1 MFPESGITG
10 SETFHL
16 VVNGNEVKLGLF
28 KFVDIYIYVCMCIFY
43 LHIRATLFIVSG
55 HIFIRIEC
63 MVDQE
68 TDKRPIIVEFDNCV
82 VYFEH

>member
-1 MFPESGITG
+1 MFPVSGITG

-16 VVNGNEVKLGLF
+16 VVNGNEVMKLNY
-28 KFVDIYIYVCMCIFY
+28 KYIHICMCIFY
-43 LHIRATLFIVSG
+43 LHIRTTLFIVSG